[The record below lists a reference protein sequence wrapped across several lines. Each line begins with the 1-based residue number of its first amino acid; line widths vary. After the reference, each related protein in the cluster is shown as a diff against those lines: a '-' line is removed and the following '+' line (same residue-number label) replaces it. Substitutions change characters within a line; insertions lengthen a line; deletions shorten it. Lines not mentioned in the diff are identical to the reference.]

1 MIDQEELRRMQW
13 AARRGMLELDLVLEP
28 FVNKRY
34 SDLSDSDRAIFQR
47 LMLREDQELFSW
59 LLQREAPEDK
69 ELAAIIKQI
78 LKFART
84 VPADR

>member
-1 MIDQEELRRMQW
+1 MNQ
-13 AARRGMLELDLVLEP
+13 
-28 FVNKRY
+28 RY
-34 SDLSDSDRAIFQR
+34 SELSDSDRAIFQR